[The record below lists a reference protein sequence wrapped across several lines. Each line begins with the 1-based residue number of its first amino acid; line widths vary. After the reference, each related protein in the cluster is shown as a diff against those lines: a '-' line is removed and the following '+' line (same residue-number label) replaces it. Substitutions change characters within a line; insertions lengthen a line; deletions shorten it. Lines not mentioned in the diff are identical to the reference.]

1 MSLKNRVGN
10 FVKKVY
16 DKLQEKSFLEES
28 RMRKQDFTRSR
39 KMSFCDT
46 MIVVLNKTGRGL
58 TAGIRAFFEAVQIEN
73 ETYSNQAFSK
83 GRMRIKWEAFR
94 ELFRMSV
101 DDFYSEF
108 KPEYYKG
115 YRVSAIDGTK
125 LNLPFHTETAEEFGI
140 QKGTND
146 QIQALGS
153 CLFDVVNK
161 ILIDADVM
169 NIETSEKELAM
180 QHLERLSK
188 LEHNK
193 ELIIFDRGYPSAEL
207 IEFIENKQFKYLM
220 RCSRSFV
227 SPFKNLI
234 TSNDCVISY
243 TFKKYK
249 YQANFRVI
257 QFTLSSGETE
267 CLITNIFD
275 KDFLVDN
282 FKELYHMRWCIETAY
297 NDIKNKL
304 ELENYSGVTPLA
316 IRQDFFATMF
326 LRNLASFIIIENKEE
341 IDRLH
346 NSGENMHTYQANVNT
361 VISIIKRDLI
371 NMLVV
376 DSKFKRRK
384 LWKKIV
390 TEITRS
396 VLPVRPNRSFL
407 RKKKH
412 ACQKFPQNQK
422 S

>member
-1 MSLKNRVGN
+1 MLK
-10 FVKKVY
+10 
-16 DKLQEKSFLEES
+16 LW
-28 RMRKQDFTRSR
+28 
-39 KMSFCDT
+39 
-46 MIVVLNKTGRGL
+46 IV
-58 TAGIRAFFEAVQIEN
+58 
-73 ETYSNQAFSK
+73 
-83 GRMRIKWEAFR
+83 
-94 ELFRMSV
+94 
-101 DDFYSEF
+101 
-108 KPEYYKG
+108 
-115 YRVSAIDGTK
+115 
-125 LNLPFHTETAEEFGI
+125 I